1 MRVVIQRVKEA
12 SVSVQGVKI
21 SEIQK
26 GLLILVGVETQDTQ
40 QDIDWL
46 VAKVAKLRIFEDP
59 LGAMNVSLH
68 DIDADVIVV
77 SQFTLHAST
86 KKGNRPSFIKAA
98 KPEVAIPL
106 YQEFVDSLEKE
117 LDKKI
122 QTGQFGA
129 MMDVALINDGPV
141 TITIDSKNKE

>member
-59 LGAMNVSLH
+59 LGAMNVSLQ

-106 YQEFVDSLEKE
+106 YQGFVDSLEKE

-129 MMDVALINDGPV
+129 MMEVALINDGPI

>member
-59 LGAMNVSLH
+59 LGAMNVSLQ

-106 YQEFVDSLEKE
+106 YQGFVDSLEKE

-129 MMDVALINDGPV
+129 MMEVALVNDGPV
-141 TITIDSKNKE
+141 TITIDTKNKE

>member
-59 LGAMNVSLH
+59 LGAMNVSLQ
-68 DIDADVIVV
+68 DIGADVIVV

-106 YQEFVDSLEKE
+106 YQEFVDSLEKQ

-141 TITIDSKNKE
+141 TIMIDTKNKE

>member
-26 GLLILVGVETQDTQ
+26 GLLILVGVETQDAQ

-59 LGAMNVSLH
+59 LGAMNVSLQ

-98 KPEVAIPL
+98 KPAVAIPL
-106 YQEFVDSLEKE
+106 YQGFVDSLEKE

-129 MMDVALINDGPV
+129 MMEVALINDGPV

>member
-106 YQEFVDSLEKE
+106 YQEFVDSLEKQ

>member
-26 GLLILVGVETQDTQ
+26 GLLILVGVETQDAQ

-59 LGAMNVSLH
+59 LGAMNVSLQ
-68 DIDADVIVV
+68 DIGADVIVV

-106 YQEFVDSLEKE
+106 YQGFVDSLEKE

>member
-26 GLLILVGVETQDTQ
+26 GLLILVGVETQDNQ

-59 LGAMNVSLH
+59 LGAMNVSLQ

-106 YQEFVDSLEKE
+106 YQGFVDSLEKE

-129 MMDVALINDGPV
+129 MMEVALINDGPI

>member
-1 MRVVIQRVKEA
+1 MRVVIQRVKET

-40 QDIDWL
+40 QDINWL
-46 VAKVAKLRIFEDP
+46 VAKVAKLRIFED
-59 LGAMNVSLH
+59 LDGAMNVSLQ

-106 YQEFVDSLEKE
+106 YQGFVDSLEKQ

-129 MMDVALINDGPV
+129 MMEVALINDGPV